1 MKLTFNKEEVK
12 KALELLKPDGE
23 PFEIR
28 TISKKGK
35 DGTIYSGYFTDTEKV
50 VEVLSK
56 HEYTGIFHIEQYR
69 QRNYQKR
76 QVQ

>member
-28 TISKKGK
+28 TISKKGEK
-35 DGTIYSGYFTDTEKV
+35 NIVYHGFFTDT
-50 VEVLSK
+50 
-56 HEYTGIFHIEQYR
+56 
-69 QRNYQKR
+69 
-76 QVQ
+76 